1 MTGDALIRAATPAD
15 VEAIRCIYAPMVS
28 DTATSFEESPPD
40 STEISRRMLATP
52 RLPWLVAEVAGLVA
66 GYAYASVHRGR
77 SAYRW
82 SADSSVY
89 IDLGHQGKG
98 LGRLLY
104 EQLINDIRALGYVSL
119 FAGIALPNGGSVA
132 LHESMG
138 FRAVGVFPD
147 VGYKQGCWRDVGWWH
162 KMLSSPPTRPEEPRE
177 WQPAS

>member
-89 IDLGHQGKG
+89 IDPHLQGQG
-98 LGRLLY
+98 LGRVLY
-104 EQLINDIRALGYVSL
+104 ERLIDETRALGYVSL
-119 FAGIALPNGGSVA
+119 FAGIALPNDVSVA

-138 FRAVGVFPD
+138 FRAVGIFGS
-147 VGYKQGCWRDVGWWH
+147 VGYKHGSWRDVGWWH
-162 KMLSSPPTRPEEPRE
+162 KVLVSPPLSPEEPRE
-177 WQPAS
+177 WHPAS